1 MASCKDIPNGFYE
14 ILSEHSVLRAAECS
28 EGRVVFT
35 LTLTKTLTDMD
46 LVNQL
51 KEFLENEAW
60 SCSMDFRCVTPQY
73 VFRICGE
80 QVGVKDVSL
89 AMDCMKKKGV

>member
-1 MASCKDIPNGFYE
+1 
-14 ILSEHSVLRAAECS
+14 
-28 EGRVVFT
+28 
-35 LTLTKTLTDMD
+35 MD